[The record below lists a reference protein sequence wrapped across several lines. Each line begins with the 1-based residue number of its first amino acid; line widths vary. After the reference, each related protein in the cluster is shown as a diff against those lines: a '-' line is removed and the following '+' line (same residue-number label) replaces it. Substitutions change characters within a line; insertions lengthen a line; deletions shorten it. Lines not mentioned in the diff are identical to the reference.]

1 MHLHIIKYVY
11 SFHRKRISVPHFVG
25 VYGYEG
31 AINRSPTAANGLPQR
46 CWRIGIIWRTLR
58 KISTFNHE
66 IPNEHSQKHPT
77 YTPQNINEHPQNTQL
92 TPRQA

>member
-1 MHLHIIKYVY
+1 MNTL
-11 SFHRKRISVPHFVG
+11 
-25 VYGYEG
+25 
-31 AINRSPTAANGLPQR
+31 
-46 CWRIGIIWRTLR
+46 RTLR

-92 TPRQA
+92 THRQA